1 MKILAI
7 ESSATVASVAVVN
20 DNVLEALYTICHK
33 ITHSQTLMPMLDEAA
48 RRIELDKKNIDYV
61 AVTSGPGS
69 FTGLRIGASTA
80 KGIAMGLNVPI
91 VPVPT
96 LEALAFNAYGVEE
109 LICPVMDARR
119 NQVYTGIY
127 SFERTGAEYRLITHL
142 DQTAMDLG
150 ELVDK
155 LNSLGKSVL
164 FMGDAKDIFAE
175 RIEAGLKCDYAFAP
189 VHMNRQSAAALASA
203 AVRKIASGEYVSAG
217 DFAPTYLRLSQA
229 EREAKEKGNN

>member
-7 ESSATVASVAVVN
+7 ESSATVASVAVAN

-48 RRIELDKKNIDYV
+48 RRIELDKNSIDYV

-80 KGIAMGLNVPI
+80 KGIAMGLGVPI

-96 LEALAFNAYGVEE
+96 LESLAYNAY
-109 LICPVMDARR
+109 PVMDARR

-127 SFERTGAEYRLITHL
+127 SFERSGAEYRLVTHL
-142 DQTAMDLG
+142 EQTAMDLG

-164 FMGDAKDIFAE
+164 FMGDAKDVFAD

>member
-1 MKILAI
+1 
-7 ESSATVASVAVVN
+7 
-20 DNVLEALYTICHK
+20 
-33 ITHSQTLMPMLDEAA
+33 
-48 RRIELDKKNIDYV
+48 
-61 AVTSGPGS
+61 
-69 FTGLRIGASTA
+69 
-80 KGIAMGLNVPI
+80 
-91 VPVPT
+91 
-96 LEALAFNAYGVEE
+96 
-109 LICPVMDARR
+109 MDARR

-164 FMGDAKDIFAE
+164 FMGDAKDVFAD

>member
-48 RRIELDKKNIDYV
+48 RRIELDKNSIDYV

-80 KGIAMGLNVPI
+80 KGIAMGLGVPI

-96 LEALAFNAYGVEE
+96 LESLAYNAYGVEE

-127 SFERTGAEYRLITHL
+127 SFERSGAEYRLVTHL
-142 DQTAMDLG
+142 EQTAMDLG

-164 FMGDAKDIFAE
+164 FMGDAKDVFAD

-203 AVRKIASGEYVSAG
+203 ALCKIASGDCVSAS